1 MMSQGPSQ
9 STAVAMGLA
18 LGGLR
23 GHRPLDSAFLRSW
36 VGDGSPQGRG
46 QRALNPRGQDEMR
59 SERRER
65 LQGSAGHG
73 TGLRAPRR
81 SSRGQSSSKSSQICA
96 GDLLRAGH
104 WGHHT
109 GQNPCPP
116 RAPSTLSYGRVRL
129 WGLGLGL
136 MVGATN
142 PKDFPTNVW
151 LPRITYGSSLRC
163 SACRPPRPAFSSP
176 NTPLP
181 VLKHPCVRMA
191 TPGKPL
197 QGSLRLQ
204 GQSHVSLQPLRRP
217 ALVCRLISC
226 YFPPDLTP
234 RPNQTPLQAPEGATL
249 PLPKPLCCMNHPK
262 GLPPSPPGSP
272 TPGPARSIC

>member
-1 MMSQGPSQ
+1 MRCALNGGNGSRAQWGMGWALGCQGR
-9 STAVAMGLA
+9 A
-18 LGGLR
+18 LGGR
-23 GHRPLDSAFLRSW
+23 GPPVLETYYVL
-36 VGDGSPQGRG
+36 
-46 QRALNPRGQDEMR
+46 
-59 SERRER
+59 
-65 LQGSAGHG
+65 G
-73 TGLRAPRR
+73 TGDATQ
-81 SSRGQSSSKSSQICA
+81 GK
-96 GDLLRAGH
+96 
-104 WGHHT
+104 
-109 GQNPCPP
+109 NPCPP

-151 LPRITYGSSLRC
+151 LPRITYGSGLRC

-204 GQSHVSLQPLRRP
+204 GQSHISLQPLRCP

-226 YFPPDLTP
+226 YSPPDLTP
-234 RPNQTPLQAPEGATL
+234 RPNQTPLLVPKGAML
-249 PLPKPLCCMNHPK
+249 PPPKPPCGMSHLK